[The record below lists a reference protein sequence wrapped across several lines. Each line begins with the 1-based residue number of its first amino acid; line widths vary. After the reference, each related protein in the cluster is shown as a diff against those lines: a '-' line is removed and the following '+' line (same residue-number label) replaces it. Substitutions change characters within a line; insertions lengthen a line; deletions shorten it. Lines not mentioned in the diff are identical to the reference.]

1 MRFQDIVGQTDT
13 ESIFYLLL
21 TYINSGANLVEA
33 IQKFHLLMDK
43 LNKHYIGNF
52 ILSNQEQVVITR
64 LSNNIDYQPCS
75 LYYDGLLI
83 SSEPLSN
90 NYEVFP
96 EQHYAIIDVVAK
108 TLQILP
114 L

>member
-1 MRFQDIVGQTDT
+1 M
-13 ESIFYLLL
+13 E
-21 TYINSGANLVEA
+21 
-33 IQKFHLLMDK
+33 K
-43 LNKHYIGNF
+43 LNKYYIGNF
-52 ILSNQEQVVITR
+52 IISDQEQVVITR
-64 LSNNIDYQPCS
+64 LSNNTDYQPCS

-90 NYEVFP
+90 NYKVFP
-96 EQHYAIIDVVAK
+96 EQHYAVVNIAAK